1 MAGTRF
7 KINPG
12 GIEELLTGPAAVA
25 ACKPKAEET
34 LARAKG
40 SAPIETGA
48 YAASI
53 HLVVEDHPQRKA
65 FHVVAGVDY
74 AMEVEA
80 KTGNLARSL

>member
-1 MAGTRF
+1 MASTRF

-12 GIEELLTGPAAVA
+12 WFEEALKGSIADGACAA
-25 ACKPKAEET
+25 KAEET

-40 SAPIETGA
+40 SAPVETGA

-65 FHVVAGVDY
+65 WHVVAGVEY
-74 AMEVEA
+74 AMVVEA